1 MPRPEELPPSKTNEE
16 LLTEIEQIEISLELI
31 IEQIKSLKD
40 EFSKWFFKVPILIGV
55 FAGLAVYAYYYRRLA
70 NNIKILKRL
79 EKKVFKLK
87 KDINAVKKGI

>member
-1 MPRPEELPPSKTNEE
+1 
-16 LLTEIEQIEISLELI
+16 
-31 IEQIKSLKD
+31 
-40 EFSKWFFKVPILIGV
+40 LIGV

>member
-1 MPRPEELPPSKTNEE
+1 MDT
-16 LLTEIEQIEISLELI
+16 ISVYLDGSI
-31 IEQIKSLKD
+31 WCVV
-40 EFSKWFFKVPILIGV
+40 WFFKVPILIGV

-79 EKKVFKLK
+79 EKKVFELK